1 MIKKKKEKTPVLKYI
16 GRMIMYR
23 PWYYLLN
30 CILWVSIH
38 IFPLIPGLI
47 TKRFFEVLEKS
58 GRVNS
63 EILSLMALIIVVA
76 LTRSIIIAIGGR
88 VDANHRFSMSSL
100 LRRNLLECILNNPL
114 IENKTSLGESMNCF
128 RDDIGEIEDV
138 ISFTLDIMGDGLFAL
153 GALII
158 LLTINVKVTLFI
170 FAPLVVVIILSQK
183 AMKYISKYRT
193 TAREAT
199 GDVSGAIGEIF
210 NGIQAIKISGS
221 EEYIIDNLN
230 SLNEKRMKYM
240 VRDKIFVNIMD
251 AIYENAVTIGTGFIL
266 LLTGRYMLEGSFSV
280 GDFSLF
286 VYYLPF
292 VADFAGFL
300 GEIFAR
306 YQQGGIAFKRMF
318 KLLDG
323 NMEKE
328 LLAHN
333 SLHLKGEL
341 IDEEVKQQNHAE
353 LRTLKIKNLTYMY
366 NETNGIKNINFTI
379 NQGEFVVV
387 TGRIGAGK
395 TTLIKSILGMLPMD
409 DGKIYFNNEEV
420 EKNSE
425 KFVPPRVAYT
435 SQNPNLFSDTVKNNV
450 LLGLKEEKENLNQAI
465 YSAALD
471 RDISNFKDGVNTV
484 IGSKGVKLSGGQ
496 RQRVAVARMFA
507 RKADLY
513 VFDDISSALDIE
525 TEIKLWDRMFERKNI
540 TAMVVSNRHVALKN
554 ADKILVMKDG
564 KIEGEGKLEY
574 LLETCEEM
582 RQIWGLEA

>member
-1 MIKKKKEKTPVLKYI
+1 MIKSKKEKIPVLEYI
-16 GRMIMYR
+16 GKMIMYR

-30 CILWVSIH
+30 CFLWITIH
-38 IFPLIPGLI
+38 MFPLIPGLI

-58 GRVNS
+58 GGLNS
-63 EILSLMALIIVVA
+63 EILSLMALILVVA

-88 VDANHRFSMSSL
+88 VDANHRFSMSGL
-100 LRRNLLECILNNPL
+100 LRRNLLECIINNPL

-128 RDDIGEIEDV
+128 RDDIEEIETV
-138 ISFTLDIMGDGLFAL
+138 ISFTLDIIGDGLFAL

-170 FAPLVVVIILSQK
+170 FAPLVIVILLSQK

-199 GDVSGAIGEIF
+199 GDVSEAIGEIF
-210 NGIQAIKISGS
+210 TGIQAIKISGS
-221 EEYIIDNLN
+221 EKYIINNLN
-230 SLNEKRMKYM
+230 NLNEKRMKYM

-266 LLTGRYMLEGSFSV
+266 LLTGKYMLEGSFSV

-286 VYYLPF
+286 LYYLPF

-318 KLLDG
+318 KLLDE

-333 SLHLKGEL
+333 SLYLKGEL
-341 IDEEVKQQNHAE
+341 IEEKCKQEDIEFKSLEVKE
-353 LRTLKIKNLTYMY
+353 LTYKY
-366 NETNGIKNINFTI
+366 NETSGIENINLRV
-379 NQGEFVVV
+379 NKGDFVVV

-395 TTLIKSILGMLPMD
+395 TTLIKSILGMLPLD
-409 DGKIYFNNEEV
+409 SGKIYLNNEEV
-420 EKNSE
+420 KNNSE
-425 KFVPPRVAYT
+425 KLTPPIVAYT
-435 SQNPNLFSDTVKNNV
+435 SQNSNLFSDTIKNNV
-450 LLGLKEEKENLNQAI
+450 LLGLKDEGGKLEQAI
-465 YSAALD
+465 YSAVLD
-471 RDISNFKDGVNTV
+471 RDIKNFKEGIDTL

-540 TAMVVSNRHVALKN
+540 TALVVSNRHVALKN

-564 KIEGEGKLEY
+564 KIEGQGKLEE
-574 LLETCEEM
+574 LLKNCEEM

>member
-1 MIKKKKEKTPVLKYI
+1 MIKSKKEKIPVLEYI
-16 GRMIMYR
+16 GKMIMYR

-30 CILWVSIH
+30 CFLWITIH
-38 IFPLIPGLI
+38 MFPLIPGLI

-58 GRVNS
+58 GGLNS
-63 EILSLMALIIVVA
+63 EILSLMALILVVA

-88 VDANHRFSMSSL
+88 VDANHRFSMSGL
-100 LRRNLLECILNNPL
+100 LRRNLLECIINNPL

-128 RDDIGEIEDV
+128 RDDIEEIETV
-138 ISFTLDIMGDGLFAL
+138 ISFTLDIIGDGLFAL

-170 FAPLVVVIILSQK
+170 FAPLVIVILLSQK

-210 NGIQAIKISGS
+210 TGIQAIKISGS
-221 EEYIIDNLN
+221 EKYIINNLN
-230 SLNEKRMKYM
+230 NLNEKRMKYM

-266 LLTGRYMLEGSFSV
+266 LLTGKYMLEGSFSV

-286 VYYLPF
+286 LYYLPF

-318 KLLDG
+318 KLLDE

-333 SLHLKGEL
+333 SLYLKGEL
-341 IDEEVKQQNHAE
+341 IEEKCKQEDIEFKSLEVKE
-353 LRTLKIKNLTYMY
+353 LTYKY
-366 NETNGIKNINFTI
+366 NETSGIENINLRV
-379 NQGEFVVV
+379 NKGDFVVV

-395 TTLIKSILGMLPMD
+395 TTLIKSILGMLPLD
-409 DGKIYFNNEEV
+409 SGKIYLNNEEV
-420 EKNSE
+420 KNNSE
-425 KFVPPRVAYT
+425 KLTPPIVAYT
-435 SQNPNLFSDTVKNNV
+435 SQNSNLFSDTIKNNV
-450 LLGLKEEKENLNQAI
+450 LLGLKDEGGKLEQAI
-465 YSAALD
+465 YSAVLD
-471 RDISNFKDGVNTV
+471 RDIKNFKEGIDTL

-525 TEIKLWDRMFERKNI
+525 TEIKLWDRMFEKKNI
-540 TAMVVSNRHVALKN
+540 TALVVSNRHVALKN

-564 KIEGEGKLEY
+564 KIEGQGKLEE
-574 LLETCEEM
+574 LLKNCEEM

>member
-1 MIKKKKEKTPVLKYI
+1 MIKSKKEKIPVLEYI
-16 GRMIMYR
+16 AKMIMYR

-30 CILWVSIH
+30 CFLWITIH
-38 IFPLIPGLI
+38 MFPLIPGLI

-58 GRVNS
+58 GGLNS
-63 EILSLMALIIVVA
+63 EILSLMVLILVVA
-76 LTRSIIIAIGGR
+76 LTRSIIIAMGGR
-88 VDANHRFSMSSL
+88 VDANHRFSMSGL
-100 LRRNLLECILNNPL
+100 LRRNLLECIINNPL

-128 RDDIGEIEDV
+128 RDDIEEIETV
-138 ISFTLDIMGDGLFAL
+138 ISFTLDIIGDGLFAL

-170 FAPLVVVIILSQK
+170 FAPLVIVILLSQK

-210 NGIQAIKISGS
+210 TGIQAIKISGS
-221 EEYIIDNLN
+221 EKYIINNLN
-230 SLNEKRMKYM
+230 NLNEKRMKYM

-266 LLTGRYMLEGSFSV
+266 LLTGKYMLEGSFSV

-286 VYYLPF
+286 LYYLPF

-318 KLLDG
+318 KLLDE

-333 SLHLKGEL
+333 SLYLKGEL
-341 IDEEVKQQNHAE
+341 IEEKCKQEDIEVKSLE
-353 LRTLKIKNLTYMY
+353 VKELTYKY
-366 NETNGIKNINFTI
+366 NETSGIENINLRV
-379 NQGEFVVV
+379 NKGDFVVV

-395 TTLIKSILGMLPMD
+395 TTLIKSILGMLPVD
-409 DGKIYFNNEEV
+409 SGRIYLNNEEV
-420 EKNSE
+420 KNNSE
-425 KFVPPRVAYT
+425 KLTPPIVAYT
-435 SQNPNLFSDTVKNNV
+435 PQNSNLFSDTIKNNV
-450 LLGLKEEKENLNQAI
+450 LLGLKDEGKILEQAI
-465 YSAALD
+465 YSAVLD
-471 RDISNFKDGVNTV
+471 RDIKSFKDGIDTM

-507 RKADLY
+507 RRADLY

-540 TAMVVSNRHVALKN
+540 TALVVSNRHVALKH

-564 KIEGEGKLEY
+564 KIEGQGNLEE
-574 LLETCEEM
+574 LLENCEEM

>member
-1 MIKKKKEKTPVLKYI
+1 MIKSKKEKIPVLEYI
-16 GRMIMYR
+16 GKMIMYR

-30 CILWVSIH
+30 CFLWITIH
-38 IFPLIPGLI
+38 MFPLIPGLI

-58 GRVNS
+58 GGLNS
-63 EILSLMALIIVVA
+63 EILSLMALILVVA
-76 LTRSIIIAIGGR
+76 LTRSIIIAMGGR
-88 VDANHRFSMSSL
+88 VDANHRFSMSGL
-100 LRRNLLECILNNPL
+100 LRRNLLECIINNPL

-128 RDDIGEIEDV
+128 RDDIEEIETV
-138 ISFTLDIMGDGLFAL
+138 ISFTLDIIGDGLFAL

-170 FAPLVVVIILSQK
+170 FAPLVIVILLSQK

-210 NGIQAIKISGS
+210 TGIQAIKISGS
-221 EEYIIDNLN
+221 EKYIINNLN
-230 SLNEKRMKYM
+230 NLNEKRMKYM

-266 LLTGRYMLEGSFSV
+266 LLTGKYMLEGSFSV

-286 VYYLPF
+286 LYYLPF

-318 KLLDG
+318 KLLDE

-333 SLHLKGEL
+333 SLYLKGEL
-341 IDEEVKQQNHAE
+341 IEEKCNQEDIEFKSLEVKE
-353 LRTLKIKNLTYMY
+353 LTYKY
-366 NETNGIKNINFTI
+366 NETSGIENINLRV
-379 NQGEFVVV
+379 NKGDFVVV

-395 TTLIKSILGMLPMD
+395 TTLIKSILGMLPLD
-409 DGKIYFNNEEV
+409 SGKIYLNNEEV
-420 EKNSE
+420 KNNSE
-425 KFVPPRVAYT
+425 KLTPPIVAYT
-435 SQNPNLFSDTVKNNV
+435 SQNSNLFSDTIKNNI
-450 LLGLKEEKENLNQAI
+450 LLGLKDEGGKLQQAI
-465 YSAALD
+465 YSAVLD
-471 RDISNFKDGVNTV
+471 RDIKNFKEGIDTL

-540 TAMVVSNRHVALKN
+540 TALVVSNRHVALKN

-564 KIEGEGKLEY
+564 KIQGQGKLEE
-574 LLETCEEM
+574 LLKNCEEM

>member
-1 MIKKKKEKTPVLKYI
+1 MKSKKEKIPVLKYI
-16 GRMIMYR
+16 GKMIMYR

-30 CILWVSIH
+30 CILWATIH
-38 IFPLIPGLI
+38 MFPLIPGLI

-76 LTRSIIIAIGGR
+76 LIRSIIISIGGR
-88 VDANHRFSMSSL
+88 IDANHRFSMSAL
-100 LRRNLLECILNNPL
+100 LRRNLLECIINNPL

-138 ISFTLDIMGDGLFAL
+138 ISFTLDIIGDGLFAL

-170 FAPLVVVIILSQK
+170 FAPLVIVIILSQK

-221 EEYIIDNLN
+221 EKYIIDNLN
-230 SLNEKRMKYM
+230 NLNEKRMKYM

-318 KLLDG
+318 QLLDG

-341 IDEEVKQQNHAE
+341 INDEVKQNHTE
-353 LRTLKIKNLTYMY
+353 LKSLEVKSLTYMY

-387 TGRIGAGK
+387 TGRIGSGK

-409 DGKIYFNNEEV
+409 SGKIYFNNEEV
-420 EKNSE
+420 ENNSE
-425 KFVPPRVAYT
+425 KFTPPIVAYT
-435 SQNPNLFSDTVKNNV
+435 SQNPNLFSDTIKNNI
-450 LLGLKEEKENLNQAI
+450 LLGLKDDEEDLEQAI
-465 YSAALD
+465 YSAVLD
-471 RDISNFKDGVNTV
+471 RDIKNFKDGIDTV

-496 RQRVAVARMFA
+496 RQRAAVARMFA

-540 TAMVVSNRHVALKN
+540 TALVVSNRHVALKN

-564 KIEGEGKLEY
+564 KIEGEGRLEE

-582 RQIWGLEA
+582 KQIWGLEA

>member
-1 MIKKKKEKTPVLKYI
+1 MKSKKEKIPVLEYI
-16 GRMIMYR
+16 GKMIMYR

-30 CILWVSIH
+30 CFLWITIH
-38 IFPLIPGLI
+38 MFPLIPGLI

-58 GRVNS
+58 GGLNS
-63 EILSLMALIIVVA
+63 EILSLMALILVVA

-88 VDANHRFSMSSL
+88 VDANHRFSMSGL
-100 LRRNLLECILNNPL
+100 LRRNLLECIINNPL

-128 RDDIGEIEDV
+128 RDDIEEIETV
-138 ISFTLDIMGDGLFAL
+138 ISFTLDIIGDGLFAL

-170 FAPLVVVIILSQK
+170 FAPLVIVILLSQK

-210 NGIQAIKISGS
+210 TGIQAIKISGS
-221 EEYIIDNLN
+221 EKYIINNLN
-230 SLNEKRMKYM
+230 NLNEKRMKYM

-266 LLTGRYMLEGSFSV
+266 LLTGKYMLEGSFSV

-286 VYYLPF
+286 LYYLPF

-318 KLLDG
+318 KLLDE

-333 SLHLKGEL
+333 SLYLKGEL
-341 IDEEVKQQNHAE
+341 IEEKCNQEDIEFKSLEVKE
-353 LRTLKIKNLTYMY
+353 LTYKY
-366 NETNGIKNINFTI
+366 NETSGIENINLRV
-379 NQGEFVVV
+379 NKGDFVVV

-395 TTLIKSILGMLPMD
+395 TTLIKSILGMLPVD
-409 DGKIYFNNEEV
+409 SGKIYLNNEEV
-420 EKNSE
+420 KNNSE
-425 KFVPPRVAYT
+425 KLTPPIVAYT
-435 SQNPNLFSDTVKNNV
+435 SQNSNLFSDTIKNNI
-450 LLGLKEEKENLNQAI
+450 LLGLKDEGGKLEQAI
-465 YSAALD
+465 YSAVLD
-471 RDISNFKDGVNTV
+471 RDIKNFKEGIDTL

-540 TAMVVSNRHVALKN
+540 TALVVSNRHVALKN

-564 KIEGEGKLEY
+564 KIEGQGKLEE
-574 LLETCEEM
+574 LLKNCEEM

>member
-1 MIKKKKEKTPVLKYI
+1 MIKSKKEKIPVLEYI
-16 GRMIMYR
+16 GKMIMYR

-30 CILWVSIH
+30 CFLWITIH
-38 IFPLIPGLI
+38 MFPLIPGLI
-47 TKRFFEVLEKS
+47 TKRFFEILEKS
-58 GRVNS
+58 GGLNS
-63 EILSLMALIIVVA
+63 EILSLMALILVVA

-88 VDANHRFSMSSL
+88 VDANHRFSMSGL
-100 LRRNLLECILNNPL
+100 LRRNLLECIINNPL

-128 RDDIGEIEDV
+128 RDDIEEIETV
-138 ISFTLDIMGDGLFAL
+138 ISFTLDIIGDGLFAL

-170 FAPLVVVIILSQK
+170 FAPLVIVILLSQK

-210 NGIQAIKISGS
+210 TGIQAIKISGS
-221 EEYIIDNLN
+221 EKYIINNLN
-230 SLNEKRMKYM
+230 NLNEKRMKYM

-266 LLTGRYMLEGSFSV
+266 LLTGKYMLEGSFSV

-286 VYYLPF
+286 LYYLPF

-318 KLLDG
+318 KLLDE

-333 SLHLKGEL
+333 SLYLKGKL
-341 IDEEVKQQNHAE
+341 IEEKCKQEDIEFKSLEVKE
-353 LRTLKIKNLTYMY
+353 LTYKY
-366 NETNGIKNINFTI
+366 NETSGIENINLRV
-379 NQGEFVVV
+379 NKGDFVVV

-395 TTLIKSILGMLPMD
+395 TTLIKSILGMLPVD
-409 DGKIYFNNEEV
+409 SGKIYLNNEEV
-420 EKNSE
+420 KNNSE
-425 KFVPPRVAYT
+425 KLTPPIVAYT
-435 SQNPNLFSDTVKNNV
+435 SQNPNLFSDTIKNNV
-450 LLGLKEEKENLNQAI
+450 LLGLKDEGEKLEQAI
-465 YSAALD
+465 YSAVLD
-471 RDISNFKDGVNTV
+471 RDIKNFKDGIDTL

-540 TAMVVSNRHVALKN
+540 TALVVSNRHVALKN

-564 KIEGEGKLEY
+564 KIEGQGKLEE
-574 LLETCEEM
+574 LLKNCEEM

>member
-1 MIKKKKEKTPVLKYI
+1 MIKSKKEKIPVLEYI
-16 GRMIMYR
+16 GKMIMYR

-30 CILWVSIH
+30 CFLWITIH
-38 IFPLIPGLI
+38 MFPLIPGLI

-58 GRVNS
+58 GGLNS
-63 EILSLMALIIVVA
+63 EILSLMALILVVA

-88 VDANHRFSMSSL
+88 VDANHRFSMSGL
-100 LRRNLLECILNNPL
+100 LRRNLLECIINNPL

-128 RDDIGEIEDV
+128 RDDIEEIETV
-138 ISFTLDIMGDGLFAL
+138 ISFTLDIIGDGLFAL

-170 FAPLVVVIILSQK
+170 FAPLVIVILLSQK

-210 NGIQAIKISGS
+210 TGIQAIKISGS
-221 EEYIIDNLN
+221 EKYIINNLN
-230 SLNEKRMKYM
+230 NLNEKRMKYM

-266 LLTGRYMLEGSFSV
+266 LLTGKYMLEGSFSV

-286 VYYLPF
+286 LYYLPF

-318 KLLDG
+318 KLLDE

-333 SLHLKGEL
+333 SLYLKGEL
-341 IDEEVKQQNHAE
+341 IEEKCKQEDIEFKSLEVKE
-353 LRTLKIKNLTYMY
+353 LTYKY
-366 NETNGIKNINFTI
+366 NETSGIENINLRV
-379 NQGEFVVV
+379 NKGDFVVV

-395 TTLIKSILGMLPMD
+395 TTLIKSILGMLPVD
-409 DGKIYFNNEEV
+409 SGKIYLNNEEV
-420 EKNSE
+420 KNNSE
-425 KFVPPRVAYT
+425 KLTPPIVAYT
-435 SQNPNLFSDTVKNNV
+435 SQNSNLFSDTIKNNV
-450 LLGLKEEKENLNQAI
+450 LLGLKDEGEKLEQAI
-465 YSAALD
+465 YSAVLD
-471 RDISNFKDGVNTV
+471 RDIKNFKDGIDTL

-540 TAMVVSNRHVALKN
+540 TALVVSNRHVALKN

-564 KIEGEGKLEY
+564 KIEGQGKLEE
-574 LLETCEEM
+574 LLKNCEEM

>member
-1 MIKKKKEKTPVLKYI
+1 MIKSKKEKIPVLEYI
-16 GRMIMYR
+16 GKMIMYR

-30 CILWVSIH
+30 CFLWITIH
-38 IFPLIPGLI
+38 MFPLIPGLI

-58 GRVNS
+58 GGLNS
-63 EILSLMALIIVVA
+63 EILSLMALILVVA

-88 VDANHRFSMSSL
+88 VDANHRFSMSGL
-100 LRRNLLECILNNPL
+100 LRRNLLECIINNPL

-128 RDDIGEIEDV
+128 RDDIEEIETV
-138 ISFTLDIMGDGLFAL
+138 ISFTLDIIGDGLFAL

-170 FAPLVVVIILSQK
+170 FAPLVIVILLSQK

-210 NGIQAIKISGS
+210 TGIQAIKISGS
-221 EEYIIDNLN
+221 EKYIINNLN
-230 SLNEKRMKYM
+230 NLNEKRMKYM

-266 LLTGRYMLEGSFSV
+266 LLTGKYMLEGSFSV

-286 VYYLPF
+286 LYYLPF

-318 KLLDG
+318 KLLDE

-333 SLHLKGEL
+333 SLYLKGEL
-341 IDEEVKQQNHAE
+341 IEEKCNQEDIEFKSLEVKE
-353 LRTLKIKNLTYMY
+353 LTYKY
-366 NETNGIKNINFTI
+366 NETSGIENINLRV
-379 NQGEFVVV
+379 NKGDFVVV

-395 TTLIKSILGMLPMD
+395 TTLIKSILGMLPVD
-409 DGKIYFNNEEV
+409 SGKIYLNNEEV
-420 EKNSE
+420 KNNSE
-425 KFVPPRVAYT
+425 KLTPPIVAYT
-435 SQNPNLFSDTVKNNV
+435 SQNPNLFSDTIKNNV
-450 LLGLKEEKENLNQAI
+450 LLGLKDEGEKLEQAI
-465 YSAALD
+465 YSAVLD
-471 RDISNFKDGVNTV
+471 RDIKNFKDGIDTL

-540 TAMVVSNRHVALKN
+540 TALVVSNRHVALKN

-564 KIEGEGKLEY
+564 KIEGQGKLEE
-574 LLETCEEM
+574 LLKNCEEM

>member
-1 MIKKKKEKTPVLKYI
+1 MIKSKKEKIPVLEYI
-16 GRMIMYR
+16 GKMIMYR

-30 CILWVSIH
+30 CFLWITIH
-38 IFPLIPGLI
+38 MFPLIPGLI

-58 GRVNS
+58 GGLNS
-63 EILSLMALIIVVA
+63 EILSLMALILVVA
-76 LTRSIIIAIGGR
+76 LTRSIIIAMGGR
-88 VDANHRFSMSSL
+88 VDANHRFSMSGL
-100 LRRNLLECILNNPL
+100 LRRNLLECIINNPL

-128 RDDIGEIEDV
+128 RDDIEEIETV
-138 ISFTLDIMGDGLFAL
+138 ISFTLDIIGDGLFAL

-170 FAPLVVVIILSQK
+170 FAPLVIVILLSQK

-193 TAREAT
+193 TAREST

-210 NGIQAIKISGS
+210 TGIQAIKISGS
-221 EEYIIDNLN
+221 EKYIINNLN
-230 SLNEKRMKYM
+230 NLNEKRMKYM

-266 LLTGRYMLEGSFSV
+266 LLTGKYMLEGSFSV

-286 VYYLPF
+286 LYYLPF

-318 KLLDG
+318 KLLDE

-333 SLHLKGEL
+333 SLYLKGEL
-341 IDEEVKQQNHAE
+341 IEEKYKQEDIEFKSLEVKE
-353 LRTLKIKNLTYMY
+353 LTYKY
-366 NETNGIKNINFTI
+366 NETSGIENINLRVDK
-379 NQGEFVVV
+379 GDFVVV

-395 TTLIKSILGMLPMD
+395 TTLIKSILGMLPLD
-409 DGKIYFNNEEV
+409 SGKIYLNNEEV
-420 EKNSE
+420 KNNSE
-425 KFVPPRVAYT
+425 KLTPPIVAYT
-435 SQNPNLFSDTVKNNV
+435 SQNSNLFSDTIKNNV
-450 LLGLKEEKENLNQAI
+450 LLGLKDEGGKLEQAI
-465 YSAALD
+465 YSAVLD
-471 RDISNFKDGVNTV
+471 RDIKNFKEGIDTL

-540 TAMVVSNRHVALKN
+540 TALVVSNRHVALKN

-564 KIEGEGKLEY
+564 KIEGQGKLEE
-574 LLETCEEM
+574 LLKNCEEM
-582 RQIWGLEA
+582 RRI

>member
-1 MIKKKKEKTPVLKYI
+1 MIKSKKEKIPVLEYI
-16 GRMIMYR
+16 GKMIMYR

-30 CILWVSIH
+30 CFLWITIH
-38 IFPLIPGLI
+38 MFPLIPGLI

-58 GRVNS
+58 GGLNS
-63 EILSLMALIIVVA
+63 EILSLMALILVVA

-88 VDANHRFSMSSL
+88 VDANHRFSMSGL
-100 LRRNLLECILNNPL
+100 LRRNLLECIINNPL

-128 RDDIGEIEDV
+128 RDDIEEIETV
-138 ISFTLDIMGDGLFAL
+138 ISFTLDIIGDGLFAL

-170 FAPLVVVIILSQK
+170 FAPLVIVILLSQK

-210 NGIQAIKISGS
+210 TGIQAIKISGS
-221 EEYIIDNLN
+221 EKYIINNLN
-230 SLNEKRMKYM
+230 NLNEKRMKYM

-266 LLTGRYMLEGSFSV
+266 LLTGKYMLEGSFSV

-286 VYYLPF
+286 LYYLPF

-318 KLLDG
+318 KLLDE

-333 SLHLKGEL
+333 SLYLKDEL
-341 IDEEVKQQNHAE
+341 VEEKYKQEDIEFKSLEVKG
-353 LRTLKIKNLTYMY
+353 LTYKY
-366 NETNGIKNINFTI
+366 NETSGIENISLRVNK
-379 NQGEFVVV
+379 GDFVVV

-395 TTLIKSILGMLPMD
+395 TTLIKSILGMLPVD
-409 DGKIYFNNEEV
+409 SGKIYLNDEEV
-420 EKNSE
+420 KNSSE
-425 KFVPPRVAYT
+425 KLTPPIVAYT
-435 SQNPNLFSDTVKNNV
+435 SQNPNLFSDTIKNNV
-450 LLGLKEEKENLNQAI
+450 LLGLKDEGNKLEQAI
-465 YSAALD
+465 YSAVLD
-471 RDISNFKDGVNTV
+471 RDIKNFKDGIDTL

-540 TAMVVSNRHVALKN
+540 TALVVSNRHVALKN

-564 KIEGEGKLEY
+564 KIAGQGRLEE
-574 LLETCEEM
+574 LLENCEEM

>member
-1 MIKKKKEKTPVLKYI
+1 MIKSKKEKIPVLEYI
-16 GRMIMYR
+16 GKMIMYR

-30 CILWVSIH
+30 CFLWITIH
-38 IFPLIPGLI
+38 MFPLIPGLI

-58 GRVNS
+58 GGLNS
-63 EILSLMALIIVVA
+63 EILSLMALILVVA
-76 LTRSIIIAIGGR
+76 LTRSIIIAMGGR
-88 VDANHRFSMSSL
+88 VDANHRFSMSGL
-100 LRRNLLECILNNPL
+100 LRRNLLECIINNPL

-128 RDDIGEIEDV
+128 RDDIEEIETV
-138 ISFTLDIMGDGLFAL
+138 ISFTLDIIGDGLFAL

-170 FAPLVVVIILSQK
+170 FAPLVIVILLSQK

-210 NGIQAIKISGS
+210 TGIQAIKISGS
-221 EEYIIDNLN
+221 EKYIINNLN
-230 SLNEKRMKYM
+230 NLNEKRMKYM

-266 LLTGRYMLEGSFSV
+266 LLTGKYMLEGSFSV

-286 VYYLPF
+286 LYYLPF

-318 KLLDG
+318 KLLDE

-333 SLHLKGEL
+333 SLYLKGEL
-341 IDEEVKQQNHAE
+341 IEEKCKQEDIEFKSLEVKE
-353 LRTLKIKNLTYMY
+353 LTYKY
-366 NETNGIKNINFTI
+366 NETSGIENINLRV
-379 NQGEFVVV
+379 NKGDFVVV

-395 TTLIKSILGMLPMD
+395 TTLIKSILGMLPLD
-409 DGKIYFNNEEV
+409 SGKIYLNNEEV
-420 EKNSE
+420 KNNSE
-425 KFVPPRVAYT
+425 KLTPPIVAYT
-435 SQNPNLFSDTVKNNV
+435 SQNSNLFSDTIKNNV
-450 LLGLKEEKENLNQAI
+450 LLGLKDEGGKLEQAI
-465 YSAALD
+465 YSAVLD
-471 RDISNFKDGVNTV
+471 RDIKNFKEGIDTL

-540 TAMVVSNRHVALKN
+540 TALVVSNRHVALKN

-564 KIEGEGKLEY
+564 KIEGQGKLEE
-574 LLETCEEM
+574 LLKNCEEM

>member
-1 MIKKKKEKTPVLKYI
+1 MIKSKKEKIPVLEYI
-16 GRMIMYR
+16 GKMIMYR

-30 CILWVSIH
+30 CFLWITIH
-38 IFPLIPGLI
+38 MFPLIPGLI

-58 GRVNS
+58 GGLNS
-63 EILSLMALIIVVA
+63 EILSLMALILVVA
-76 LTRSIIIAIGGR
+76 LTRSIIIAMGGR
-88 VDANHRFSMSSL
+88 VDANHRFSMSGL
-100 LRRNLLECILNNPL
+100 LRRNLLECIINNPL

-128 RDDIGEIEDV
+128 RDDIEEIETV
-138 ISFTLDIMGDGLFAL
+138 ISFTLDIIGGGLFAL

-170 FAPLVVVIILSQK
+170 FAPLVIVILLSQK

-210 NGIQAIKISGS
+210 TGIQAIKISGS
-221 EEYIIDNLN
+221 EKYIINNLN
-230 SLNEKRMKYM
+230 NLNEKRMKYM

-266 LLTGRYMLEGSFSV
+266 LLTGKYMLEGSFSV

-286 VYYLPF
+286 LYYLPF

-318 KLLDG
+318 KLLDE

-333 SLHLKGEL
+333 SLYLKGEL
-341 IDEEVKQQNHAE
+341 IEEKCKQEDIEFKSLEVKE
-353 LRTLKIKNLTYMY
+353 LTYKY
-366 NETNGIKNINFTI
+366 NETSGIENINLRV
-379 NQGEFVVV
+379 NKGDFVVV

-395 TTLIKSILGMLPMD
+395 TTLIKSILGMLPVD
-409 DGKIYFNNEEV
+409 SGKIYLNNEEV
-420 EKNSE
+420 KNNSE
-425 KFVPPRVAYT
+425 KLTPPIVAYT
-435 SQNPNLFSDTVKNNV
+435 SQNSNLFSDTIKNNV
-450 LLGLKEEKENLNQAI
+450 LLGLKDEGEKLEQAI
-465 YSAALD
+465 YSAVLD
-471 RDISNFKDGVNTV
+471 RDIKNFKDGIDTL

-540 TAMVVSNRHVALKN
+540 TALVVSNRHVALKN

-564 KIEGEGKLEY
+564 KIEGQGKLEE
-574 LLETCEEM
+574 LLKNCEEM

>member
-1 MIKKKKEKTPVLKYI
+1 MIKSKKEKIPVLEYI
-16 GRMIMYR
+16 GKMIMYR

-30 CILWVSIH
+30 CFLWITIH
-38 IFPLIPGLI
+38 MFPLIPGLI

-58 GRVNS
+58 GGLNS
-63 EILSLMALIIVVA
+63 EILSLMALILVVA

-88 VDANHRFSMSSL
+88 VDANHRFSMSGL
-100 LRRNLLECILNNPL
+100 LRRNLLECIINNPL

-128 RDDIGEIEDV
+128 RDDIEEIETV
-138 ISFTLDIMGDGLFAL
+138 ISFTLDIIGDGLFAL

-170 FAPLVVVIILSQK
+170 FAPLVIVILLSQK

-210 NGIQAIKISGS
+210 TGIQAIKISGS
-221 EEYIIDNLN
+221 EKYIINNLN
-230 SLNEKRMKYM
+230 NLNEKRMKYM

-266 LLTGRYMLEGSFSV
+266 LLTGKYMLEGSFSV

-286 VYYLPF
+286 LYYLPF

-318 KLLDG
+318 KLLDE

-333 SLHLKGEL
+333 SLYLKGEL
-341 IDEEVKQQNHAE
+341 IEEKCKQEDIEFKSLEVKE
-353 LRTLKIKNLTYMY
+353 LTYKY
-366 NETNGIKNINFTI
+366 NETSGIENINLRV
-379 NQGEFVVV
+379 NKGDFVVV

-395 TTLIKSILGMLPMD
+395 TTLIKSILGMLPVD
-409 DGKIYFNNEEV
+409 SGKIYLNNEEV
-420 EKNSE
+420 KNNSE
-425 KFVPPRVAYT
+425 KLTPPIVAYT
-435 SQNPNLFSDTVKNNV
+435 SQNSNLFSDTIKNNV
-450 LLGLKEEKENLNQAI
+450 LLGLKDEGGKLEQAI
-465 YSAALD
+465 YSAVLD
-471 RDISNFKDGVNTV
+471 RDIKNFKDGIDTL

-540 TAMVVSNRHVALKN
+540 TALVVSNRHVALKN

-564 KIEGEGKLEY
+564 KIEGQGKLEE
-574 LLETCEEM
+574 LLKNCEEM

>member
-1 MIKKKKEKTPVLKYI
+1 MIKSKKEKIPVLEYI
-16 GRMIMYR
+16 GKMIMYR

-30 CILWVSIH
+30 CFLWITIH
-38 IFPLIPGLI
+38 MFPLIPGLI

-58 GRVNS
+58 GGLNS
-63 EILSLMALIIVVA
+63 EILSLMALILVVA

-88 VDANHRFSMSSL
+88 VDANHRFSMSGL
-100 LRRNLLECILNNPL
+100 LRRNLLECIINNPL

-128 RDDIGEIEDV
+128 RDDIEEIETV
-138 ISFTLDIMGDGLFAL
+138 VSFTLDIIGDGLFAL

-170 FAPLVVVIILSQK
+170 FAPLVIVILLSQK

-210 NGIQAIKISGS
+210 TGIQAIKISGS
-221 EEYIIDNLN
+221 EKYIINNLN
-230 SLNEKRMKYM
+230 NLNEKRMKYM

-266 LLTGRYMLEGSFSV
+266 LLTGKYMLEGSFSV

-286 VYYLPF
+286 LYYLPF

-318 KLLDG
+318 KLLDE

-333 SLHLKGEL
+333 SLYLKGEL
-341 IDEEVKQQNHAE
+341 IEEKCKQEDIEFKSLEVKE
-353 LRTLKIKNLTYMY
+353 LTYKY
-366 NETNGIKNINFTI
+366 NETSGIENINLRV
-379 NQGEFVVV
+379 NKGDFVVV

-395 TTLIKSILGMLPMD
+395 TTLIKSILGMLPVD
-409 DGKIYFNNEEV
+409 SGKIYLNNEEV
-420 EKNSE
+420 KNNSE
-425 KFVPPRVAYT
+425 KLTPPIVAYT
-435 SQNPNLFSDTVKNNV
+435 SQNSNLFSDTIKNNV
-450 LLGLKEEKENLNQAI
+450 LLGLKDEGGKLEQAI
-465 YSAALD
+465 YSAVLD
-471 RDISNFKDGVNTV
+471 RDIKNFKEGIDTL

-525 TEIKLWDRMFERKNI
+525 TEIKLWDRMFEKKNI
-540 TAMVVSNRHVALKN
+540 TALVVSNRHVALKN

-564 KIEGEGKLEY
+564 KIQGQGKLEE
-574 LLETCEEM
+574 LLKNCEEM

>member
-1 MIKKKKEKTPVLKYI
+1 MIKSKKEKIPVLEYI
-16 GRMIMYR
+16 GKMIMYR

-30 CILWVSIH
+30 CFLWITIH
-38 IFPLIPGLI
+38 MFPLIPGLI

-58 GRVNS
+58 GGLNS
-63 EILSLMALIIVVA
+63 EILSLMALILVVA
-76 LTRSIIIAIGGR
+76 LTRSIIIAMGGR
-88 VDANHRFSMSSL
+88 VDANHRFSMSGL
-100 LRRNLLECILNNPL
+100 LRRNLLECIINNPL

-128 RDDIGEIEDV
+128 RDDIEEIETV
-138 ISFTLDIMGDGLFAL
+138 ISFTLDIIGDGLFAL

-170 FAPLVVVIILSQK
+170 FAPLVIVILLSQK

-210 NGIQAIKISGS
+210 TGIQAIKISGS
-221 EEYIIDNLN
+221 EKYIINNLN
-230 SLNEKRMKYM
+230 NLNEKRMKYM

-266 LLTGRYMLEGSFSV
+266 LLTGKYMLEGSFSV

-286 VYYLPF
+286 LYYLPF

-318 KLLDG
+318 KLLDE

-333 SLHLKGEL
+333 SLYLKGEL
-341 IDEEVKQQNHAE
+341 IEEKCKQEDIEFKSLEVKE
-353 LRTLKIKNLTYMY
+353 LTYKC
-366 NETNGIKNINFTI
+366 NETSGIENINLRV
-379 NQGEFVVV
+379 NKGDFVVV

-395 TTLIKSILGMLPMD
+395 TTLIKSILGMLPVD
-409 DGKIYFNNEEV
+409 SGKIYLNNEEV
-420 EKNSE
+420 KNNSE
-425 KFVPPRVAYT
+425 KLTPPIVAYT
-435 SQNPNLFSDTVKNNV
+435 SQNSNLFSDTIKNNV
-450 LLGLKEEKENLNQAI
+450 LLGLKDEGGKLEQAI
-465 YSAALD
+465 YSAVLD
-471 RDISNFKDGVNTV
+471 RDIKNFKEGIDTL

-540 TAMVVSNRHVALKN
+540 TALVVSNRHVALKN

-564 KIEGEGKLEY
+564 KIEGQGKLEE
-574 LLETCEEM
+574 LLKNCEEM

>member
-1 MIKKKKEKTPVLKYI
+1 MIKSKKEKIPVLEYI
-16 GRMIMYR
+16 GKMIMYR

-30 CILWVSIH
+30 CFLWITIH
-38 IFPLIPGLI
+38 MFPLIPGLI

-58 GRVNS
+58 GGLNS
-63 EILSLMALIIVVA
+63 EILSLMALILVVA
-76 LTRSIIIAIGGR
+76 LTRSIIIAMGGR
-88 VDANHRFSMSSL
+88 VDANHRFSMSGL
-100 LRRNLLECILNNPL
+100 LRRNLLECIINNPL

-128 RDDIGEIEDV
+128 RDDIEEIETV
-138 ISFTLDIMGDGLFAL
+138 ISFTLDIIGDGLFAL

-170 FAPLVVVIILSQK
+170 FAPLVIVILLSQK

-210 NGIQAIKISGS
+210 TGIQAIKISGS
-221 EEYIIDNLN
+221 EKYIINNLN
-230 SLNEKRMKYM
+230 NLNEKRMKYM

-266 LLTGRYMLEGSFSV
+266 LLTGKYMLEGSFSV

-286 VYYLPF
+286 LYYLPF

-318 KLLDG
+318 KLLDE

-333 SLHLKGEL
+333 SLYLKGEL
-341 IDEEVKQQNHAE
+341 IEEKCKQEDIEFKSLEVKE
-353 LRTLKIKNLTYMY
+353 LTYKY
-366 NETNGIKNINFTI
+366 NETSGIENINLRV
-379 NQGEFVVV
+379 NKGDLVVV

-395 TTLIKSILGMLPMD
+395 TTLIKSILGMLPVD
-409 DGKIYFNNEEV
+409 SGKIYLNDEEV
-420 EKNSE
+420 KNSSE
-425 KFVPPRVAYT
+425 KLTPPIVAYT
-435 SQNPNLFSDTVKNNV
+435 SQNPNLFSDTIKNNV
-450 LLGLKEEKENLNQAI
+450 LLGLKDEGEKLEQAI
-465 YSAALD
+465 YSAVLD
-471 RDISNFKDGVNTV
+471 RDIKNFKDGIDTL

-540 TAMVVSNRHVALKN
+540 TALVVSNRHVALKN

-564 KIEGEGKLEY
+564 KIEGQGKLEE
-574 LLETCEEM
+574 LLKNCEEM

>member
-88 VDANHRFSMSSL
+88 VDANHRFSMSAL
-100 LRRNLLECILNNPL
+100 LRRNLLECIINNPL

-138 ISFTLDIMGDGLFAL
+138 ISFTSDIIGDGLFAL

-341 IDEEVKQQNHAE
+341 IDEEVKQQNHTE
-353 LRTLKIKNLTYMY
+353 LRSLKIKNLTYMY

-395 TTLIKSILGMLPMD
+395 TTLIKSILGMLPMG

-435 SQNPNLFSDTVKNNV
+435 SQNPNLFSDTIKNNV

>member
-1 MIKKKKEKTPVLKYI
+1 M
-16 GRMIMYR
+16 
-23 PWYYLLN
+23 
-30 CILWVSIH
+30 
-38 IFPLIPGLI
+38 FPLIPGLI
-47 TKRFFEVLEKS
+47 TKRFFEVLENS
-58 GRVNS
+58 GKINS
-63 EILSLMALIIVVA
+63 EIFGLMALIIVVA

-88 VDANHRFSMSSL
+88 VDANHRFSMSAL

-138 ISFTLDIMGDGLFAL
+138 ISFTSDIIGDGLFAL

-158 LLTINVKVTLFI
+158 LLSINVKVTLFI

-323 NMEKE
+323 NMEKD

-333 SLHLKGEL
+333 SLHLKGKL
-341 IDEEVKQQNHAE
+341 IDEEVKQNH
-353 LRTLKIKNLTYMY
+353 TGLKSLEIKNLTYMY
-366 NETNGIKNINFTI
+366 NEINGIKNINLTI

-409 DGKIYFNNEEV
+409 EGKIYFNNEEV

-435 SQNPNLFSDTVKNNV
+435 SQNPNLFSDTIKNNV

-484 IGSKGVKLSGGQ
+484 IGSKGVKISGGQ

-540 TAMVVSNRHVALKN
+540 TAIVVSNRHVALKN

-564 KIEGEGKLEY
+564 KIEGEGKLEE

>member
-1 MIKKKKEKTPVLKYI
+1 MIKSKKEKIPVLEYI
-16 GRMIMYR
+16 GKMIMYR

-30 CILWVSIH
+30 CFLWITIH
-38 IFPLIPGLI
+38 MFPLIPGLI

-58 GRVNS
+58 GGLNS
-63 EILSLMALIIVVA
+63 EILSLMALILVVA

-88 VDANHRFSMSSL
+88 VDANHRFSMSGL
-100 LRRNLLECILNNPL
+100 LRRNLLECIINNPL

-128 RDDIGEIEDV
+128 RDDIEEIETV
-138 ISFTLDIMGDGLFAL
+138 ISFTLDIIGDGLFAL

-170 FAPLVVVIILSQK
+170 FAPLVIVILLSQK

-210 NGIQAIKISGS
+210 TGIQAIKISGS
-221 EEYIIDNLN
+221 EKYIINNLN
-230 SLNEKRMKYM
+230 NLNEKRMKYM

-266 LLTGRYMLEGSFSV
+266 LLTGKYMLEGSFSV

-286 VYYLPF
+286 LYYLPF

-318 KLLDG
+318 KLLDE

-333 SLHLKGEL
+333 SLYLKGEL
-341 IDEEVKQQNHAE
+341 IEEKCNQEDIEFKSLEVKE
-353 LRTLKIKNLTYMY
+353 LTYKY
-366 NETNGIKNINFTI
+366 NETSGIENINLRV
-379 NQGEFVVV
+379 NKGDFVVV

-395 TTLIKSILGMLPMD
+395 TTLIKSILGMLPVD
-409 DGKIYFNNEEV
+409 SGKIYLNNEEV
-420 EKNSE
+420 KNNSE
-425 KFVPPRVAYT
+425 KLTPPIVAYT
-435 SQNPNLFSDTVKNNV
+435 SQNSNLFSDTIKNNI
-450 LLGLKEEKENLNQAI
+450 LLGLKDEGGKLEQAI
-465 YSAALD
+465 YSAVLD
-471 RDISNFKDGVNTV
+471 RDIKNFKEGIDTL

-540 TAMVVSNRHVALKN
+540 TALVVSNRHVALKN

-564 KIEGEGKLEY
+564 KIEGQGKLEE
-574 LLETCEEM
+574 LLKNCEEM

>member
-1 MIKKKKEKTPVLKYI
+1 MIKSKKEKIPVLEYI
-16 GRMIMYR
+16 GKMIMYR

-30 CILWVSIH
+30 CFLWITIH
-38 IFPLIPGLI
+38 MFPLIPGLI

-58 GRVNS
+58 GGLNS
-63 EILSLMALIIVVA
+63 EILSLMALILVVA
-76 LTRSIIIAIGGR
+76 LTRSIIIAMGGR
-88 VDANHRFSMSSL
+88 VDANHRFSMSGL
-100 LRRNLLECILNNPL
+100 LRRNLLECIINNPL

-128 RDDIGEIEDV
+128 RDDIEEIETV
-138 ISFTLDIMGDGLFAL
+138 ISFTLDIIGDGLFAL

-170 FAPLVVVIILSQK
+170 FAPLVIVILLSQK

-210 NGIQAIKISGS
+210 TGIQAIKISGS
-221 EEYIIDNLN
+221 EKYIINNLN
-230 SLNEKRMKYM
+230 NLNEKRMKYM

-266 LLTGRYMLEGSFSV
+266 LLTGKYMLEGSFSV

-286 VYYLPF
+286 LYYLPF

-318 KLLDG
+318 KLLDE

-333 SLHLKGEL
+333 SLYLKGEL
-341 IDEEVKQQNHAE
+341 IEEKCKQE
-353 LRTLKIKNLTYMY
+353 DIEFKSLEIKELTYKY
-366 NETNGIKNINFTI
+366 NETSGIENINLRV
-379 NQGEFVVV
+379 NKGDFVVV

-395 TTLIKSILGMLPMD
+395 TTLIKSILGMLPVD
-409 DGKIYFNNEEV
+409 SGKIYLNNEEV
-420 EKNSE
+420 KNNSE
-425 KFVPPRVAYT
+425 KLTPPIVAYT
-435 SQNPNLFSDTVKNNV
+435 SQNSNLFSDTIKNNV
-450 LLGLKEEKENLNQAI
+450 LLGLKDEGEKLEQAI
-465 YSAALD
+465 YSAVLD
-471 RDISNFKDGVNTV
+471 RDIKNFKDGIDTL

-513 VFDDISSALDIE
+513 VFDDIYSALDIE

-540 TAMVVSNRHVALKN
+540 TALVVSNRHVALKN

-564 KIEGEGKLEY
+564 KIEGQGKLEE
-574 LLETCEEM
+574 LLKNCEEM

>member
-1 MIKKKKEKTPVLKYI
+1 MIKSKKEKIPVLEYI
-16 GRMIMYR
+16 GKMIMYR

-30 CILWVSIH
+30 CFLWITIH
-38 IFPLIPGLI
+38 MFPLIPGLI

-58 GRVNS
+58 GGLNS
-63 EILSLMALIIVVA
+63 EILSLMALILVVA

-88 VDANHRFSMSSL
+88 VDANHRFSMSGL
-100 LRRNLLECILNNPL
+100 LRRNLLECIINNPL

-128 RDDIGEIEDV
+128 RDDIEEIETV
-138 ISFTLDIMGDGLFAL
+138 ISFTLDIIGDGLFAL

-170 FAPLVVVIILSQK
+170 FAPLVIVILLSQK

-210 NGIQAIKISGS
+210 TGIQAIKISGS
-221 EEYIIDNLN
+221 EKYIINNLN
-230 SLNEKRMKYM
+230 NLNEKRMKYM

-266 LLTGRYMLEGSFSV
+266 LLTGKYMLEGSFSV

-286 VYYLPF
+286 LYYLPF

-318 KLLDG
+318 KLLDE

-333 SLHLKGEL
+333 SLYLKGEL
-341 IDEEVKQQNHAE
+341 IEEKCNQEDIEFKSLEVKE
-353 LRTLKIKNLTYMY
+353 LTYKY
-366 NETNGIKNINFTI
+366 NETSGIENINLRV
-379 NQGEFVVV
+379 NKGDFVVV

-395 TTLIKSILGMLPMD
+395 TTLIKSILGMLPVD
-409 DGKIYFNNEEV
+409 SGKIYLNNEEV
-420 EKNSE
+420 KNNSE
-425 KFVPPRVAYT
+425 KLTPPIVAYT
-435 SQNPNLFSDTVKNNV
+435 SQNSNLFSDTIKNNV
-450 LLGLKEEKENLNQAI
+450 LLGLKDEGGKLEQAI
-465 YSAALD
+465 YSAVLD
-471 RDISNFKDGVNTV
+471 RDIKNFKEGIDTL

-525 TEIKLWDRMFERKNI
+525 TEIKLWDRMFEKKNI
-540 TAMVVSNRHVALKN
+540 TALVVSNRHVALKN

-564 KIEGEGKLEY
+564 KIEGQGKLEE
-574 LLETCEEM
+574 LLKNCEEM

>member
-1 MIKKKKEKTPVLKYI
+1 MIKDKKEKTPVLKYI

-30 CILWVSIH
+30 CVLWVLIH
-38 IFPLIPGLI
+38 MFPLIPGII
-47 TKRFFEVLEKS
+47 TKRFFEVLESNGKI
-58 GRVNS
+58 NN
-63 EILSLMALIIVVA
+63 EILGLMALIIVVA
-76 LTRSIIIAIGGR
+76 LTRGVIIAAGGR
-88 VDANHRFSMSSL
+88 VDVNHRFSMSAL
-100 LRRNLLECILNNPL
+100 LRRNLLECIIDNPL

-138 ISFTLDIMGDGLFAL
+138 ISFTLDIIGDGLFAL

-158 LLTINVKVTLFI
+158 LLAINVKVTLFI
-170 FAPLVVVIILSQK
+170 FAPLVVVIVLSQK

-193 TAREAT
+193 NAREAT

-221 EEYIIDNLN
+221 EKYIVNNLN
-230 SLNEKRMKYM
+230 NLNEKRMKYM
-240 VRDKIFVNIMD
+240 VRDKVFVNIMD

-306 YQQGGIAFKRMF
+306 YEQGGIAFKRMI
-318 KLLDG
+318 KLLDE

-333 SLHLKGEL
+333 SLHLNGEL
-341 IDEEVKQQNHAE
+341 SEEDIKENHKKLE
-353 LRTLKIKNLTYMY
+353 SLEVKNLTYLY
-366 NETNGIKNINFTI
+366 NEINGIKDVNFKINKGETI
-379 NQGEFVVV
+379 VI
-387 TGRIGAGK
+387 TGRIGSGK
-395 TTLIKSILGMLPMD
+395 TTLIKAILGIIPT
-409 DGKIYFNNEEV
+409 GYGEIYCNNEEV
-420 EKNSE
+420 KKNSE
-425 KFVPPRVAYT
+425 LFIPPMVAYT
-435 SQNPNLFSDTVKNNV
+435 SQNPNLFSDTIKNNV
-450 LLGLKEEKENLNQAI
+450 LLGLKDDRENLNQAI
-465 YSAALD
+465 YSAVLD
-471 RDISNFKDGVNTV
+471 RDISNFKDDINTV

-507 RKADLY
+507 RKSDLY
-513 VFDDISSALDIE
+513 IFDDISSALDIE
-525 TEIKLWDRMFERKNI
+525 TEIELWDRMFQRKNI
-540 TAMVVSNRHVALKN
+540 TAIVVSNRHIALKN
-554 ADKILVMKDG
+554 ADKVLVMKKG
-564 KIEGEGKLEY
+564 KIVGAGKLEE
-574 LLETCEEM
+574 LLESCEEM

>member
-1 MIKKKKEKTPVLKYI
+1 MIKSKKEKIPVLEYI
-16 GRMIMYR
+16 GKMIMYR

-30 CILWVSIH
+30 CFLWITIH
-38 IFPLIPGLI
+38 MFPLIPGLI

-58 GRVNS
+58 GGLNS
-63 EILSLMALIIVVA
+63 EILSLMALILVVA

-88 VDANHRFSMSSL
+88 VDANHRFSMSGL
-100 LRRNLLECILNNPL
+100 LRRNLLECIINNPL

-128 RDDIGEIEDV
+128 RDDIEEIETV
-138 ISFTLDIMGDGLFAL
+138 ISFTLDIIGDGLFAL

-170 FAPLVVVIILSQK
+170 FAPLVIVILLSQK

-210 NGIQAIKISGS
+210 TGIQAIKISGS
-221 EEYIIDNLN
+221 EKYIINNLN
-230 SLNEKRMKYM
+230 NLNEKRMKYM

-266 LLTGRYMLEGSFSV
+266 LLTGKYMLEGSFSV

-286 VYYLPF
+286 LYYLTF

-318 KLLDG
+318 KLLDE

-333 SLHLKGEL
+333 SLYLKGEL
-341 IDEEVKQQNHAE
+341 IEEKCNQEDIEFKSLEVKE
-353 LRTLKIKNLTYMY
+353 LTYKY
-366 NETNGIKNINFTI
+366 NETSGIENINLRV
-379 NQGEFVVV
+379 NKGDFVVV

-395 TTLIKSILGMLPMD
+395 TTLIKSILGMLPVD
-409 DGKIYFNNEEV
+409 SGKIYLNNEEV
-420 EKNSE
+420 KNNSE
-425 KFVPPRVAYT
+425 KLTPPIVAYT
-435 SQNPNLFSDTVKNNV
+435 SQNSNLFSDTIKNNI
-450 LLGLKEEKENLNQAI
+450 LLGLKDEGGKLQQAI
-465 YSAALD
+465 YSAVLD
-471 RDISNFKDGVNTV
+471 RDIKNFKEGIDTL

-540 TAMVVSNRHVALKN
+540 TALVVSNRHVALKN

-564 KIEGEGKLEY
+564 KIEGQGKLEE
-574 LLETCEEM
+574 LLKNCEEM

>member
-1 MIKKKKEKTPVLKYI
+1 MIKSKKEKIPVLEYI
-16 GRMIMYR
+16 GKMIMYR

-30 CILWVSIH
+30 CFLWITIH
-38 IFPLIPGLI
+38 MFPLIPGLI

-58 GRVNS
+58 GGLNS
-63 EILSLMALIIVVA
+63 EILSLMALILVVA
-76 LTRSIIIAIGGR
+76 LTRSIIIAMGGR
-88 VDANHRFSMSSL
+88 VDANHRFSMSGL
-100 LRRNLLECILNNPL
+100 LRRNLLECIINNPS

-128 RDDIGEIEDV
+128 RDDIEEIETV
-138 ISFTLDIMGDGLFAL
+138 ISFTLDIIGDGLFAL

-170 FAPLVVVIILSQK
+170 FAPLVIVILLSQK

-210 NGIQAIKISGS
+210 TGIQAIKISGS
-221 EEYIIDNLN
+221 EKYIINNLN
-230 SLNEKRMKYM
+230 NLNEKRMKYM

-266 LLTGRYMLEGSFSV
+266 LLTGKYMLEGSFSV

-286 VYYLPF
+286 LYYLPF

-318 KLLDG
+318 KLLDE

-333 SLHLKGEL
+333 SLYLKGEL
-341 IDEEVKQQNHAE
+341 IEEKCKQEDIEFKSLEVKE
-353 LRTLKIKNLTYMY
+353 LTYKY
-366 NETNGIKNINFTI
+366 NETSGIENINLRV
-379 NQGEFVVV
+379 NKGDFVVV

-395 TTLIKSILGMLPMD
+395 TTLIKSILGMLPID
-409 DGKIYFNNEEV
+409 SGRIYLNNEEV
-420 EKNSE
+420 KNNSE
-425 KFVPPRVAYT
+425 KLTPPIVAYT
-435 SQNPNLFSDTVKNNV
+435 SQNSNLFSDTIKNNV
-450 LLGLKEEKENLNQAI
+450 LLGLKDEGKILEQAI
-465 YSAALD
+465 YSAVLD
-471 RDISNFKDGVNTV
+471 RDIKNFKDGIDTL

-540 TAMVVSNRHVALKN
+540 TAIVVSNRHVALKN

-564 KIEGEGKLEY
+564 KIEGQGKLEE
-574 LLETCEEM
+574 LLKNCEEM